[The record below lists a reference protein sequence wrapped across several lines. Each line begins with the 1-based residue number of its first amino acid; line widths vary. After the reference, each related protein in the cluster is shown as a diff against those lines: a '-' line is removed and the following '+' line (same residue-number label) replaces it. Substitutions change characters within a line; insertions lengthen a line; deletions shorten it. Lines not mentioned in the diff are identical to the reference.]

1 MKVAILGCPLKLDI
15 VQYLPNK
22 KKLPAKDLLMLKF
35 CKNYSTFV
43 VLWEML
49 AKELFLS
56 KDLGK
61 TH

>member
-1 MKVAILGCPLKLDI
+1 MSFKIRHCSIFGKI
-15 VQYLPNK
+15 K